1 MIQCLCYCASTLSDV
16 DTDGRLDLTEFSM
29 AMHYLAHARN
39 GGKLPDQVPPNLLK
53 SLGAALIITR
63 KGGVSTQA
71 LIISR
76 ANCFLLGSVL

>member
-1 MIQCLCYCASTLSDV
+1 V

-29 AMHYLAHARN
+29 AMHYLAHARS

-63 KGGVSTQA
+63 KGGVSISIA
-71 LIISR
+71 LIIISIELIMI
-76 ANCFLLGSVL
+76 FFFW